1 VTSLSA
7 LITAG
12 SRRVPL
18 VNAFRRAL
26 RSLGNGRVIVTD
38 VNPLS
43 PAVYCADQAYRV
55 PLALEPGY
63 IDEIVKIAAFER
75 VRLVVP
81 TIDDEL
87 TVFAAAVDRFA
98 ALGVRVAVSDP
109 TTTELCNDKSAAC
122 RALRAAGINA
132 AASFLPHELPSCPAF
147 PLFVKPRFGRGGV
160 GAYAIRNRR
169 DLEFFLGYV
178 HDPIIQTYLDGP
190 EFTVDML
197 CDFTGRPL
205 AIVPRERVV
214 IRAGVSDRG
223 RTVNDPALISL
234 AQSCASAIRF
244 VGAIN
249 IQCRVV
255 GGRPIVFEINP
266 RFSGGI
272 PLTIEAGADFPRM
285 LSLLTLG
292 RHVPPAIGQFRD
304 NLWMTNYE
312 ASVFVDADRIALDP
326 LGPARPVAEVA

>member
-1 VTSLSA
+1 MTSLSA

-109 TTTELCNDKSAAC
+109 TTTELCNDKYAAC

-266 RFSGGI
+266 RFSGGL
-272 PLTIEAGADFPRM
+272 PLSLHAGADFVGEYLRAILGERVRPER
-285 LSLLTLG
+285 LLAQPGVTM
-292 RHVPPAIGQFRD
+292 RRYF
-304 NLWMTNYE
+304 E
-312 ASVFVDADRIALDP
+312 EVFSA
-326 LGPARPVAEVA
+326 